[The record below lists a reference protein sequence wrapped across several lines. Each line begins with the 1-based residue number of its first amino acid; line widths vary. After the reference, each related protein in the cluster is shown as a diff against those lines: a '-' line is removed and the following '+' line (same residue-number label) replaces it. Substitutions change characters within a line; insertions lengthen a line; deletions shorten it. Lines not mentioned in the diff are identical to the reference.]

1 MFYQYEL
8 RAYVSRIAP
17 ELRDDLNRYVTR
29 YDSAR
34 KVRLSTNIETL
45 IANLLDKQDL
55 GFIQKE
61 LGACEVY
68 ATVHRQMKHWFPEL
82 RITLY
87 GMIRIF

>member
-1 MFYQYEL
+1 MLVCFIQYEL

-61 LGACEVY
+61 LGASREVY

-82 RITLY
+82 KDRF
-87 GMIRIF
+87 ME